1 MYCGKNVF
9 FQGHTHLLDNQARM
23 PLPIDMTQEPVYV
36 NAKQYRAI
44 LRRRE
49 SRAKA
54 ELKRKLIKDRK
65 VSSLECL
72 KLVEIPF

>member
-1 MYCGKNVF
+1 
-9 FQGHTHLLDNQARM
+9 M

-54 ELKRKLIKDRK
+54 ELKKKLIKDRK
-65 VSSLECL
+65 VSSMEFL
-72 KLVEIPF
+72 KLVEISF